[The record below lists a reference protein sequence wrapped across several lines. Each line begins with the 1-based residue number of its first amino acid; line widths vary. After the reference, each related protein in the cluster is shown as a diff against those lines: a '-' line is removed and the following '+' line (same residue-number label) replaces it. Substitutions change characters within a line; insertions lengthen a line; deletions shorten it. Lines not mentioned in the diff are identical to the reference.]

1 MRYTIDI
8 HRYDYFAGASKH
20 EYRSYTNLLEFWS
33 EYKRISAN
41 DYNYDDAWQNTTYFV
56 THDDTVV
63 LKPQRHHARTK
74 HEWEKLQHLYEDY
87 PQFRHIKASELLD
100 VVVDDMLKPKCED
113 EWFSFDFD
121 DEPILI

>member
-63 LKPQRHHARTK
+63 LKPQRHHAHTK
-74 HEWEKLQHLYEDY
+74 HEWEICNKQQLCRICYLERYAREML
-87 PQFRHIKASELLD
+87 FRKR
-100 VVVDDMLKPKCED
+100 
-113 EWFSFDFD
+113 
-121 DEPILI
+121 